1 VYIPRSFAEHDLP
14 TLFDFIEAN
23 PLAAIVSGSSSHEL
37 LATHLPLVLD
47 RAAGPMGTLIGH
59 FARANPHSR
68 HLTDGPV
75 AALVIFTGHDA
86 YISPE
91 WYQTKKETG
100 RDVPTWN
107 YVAIHAY
114 GTLRTRD
121 DPQFLRAHL
130 ETLTHRHED
139 NREHPWHVSDA
150 PEEYIAQQM
159 QAIVAVELPI
169 DRLEGKWKMSQ
180 NRRDVDIA
188 GVVEGLGKSENPE
201 ERAVA
206 AIVSERRPPI
216 CPHRD

>member
-1 VYIPRSFAEHDLP
+1 MYIPRSFAEEDLP

-23 PLAAIVSGSSSHEL
+23 PLAAIVSASPPDGL
-37 LATHLPLVLD
+37 VGTHLPLVLD

-59 FARANPHSR
+59 FARANHHTR
-68 HLTDGPV
+68 HLASGSV
-75 AALVIFTGHDA
+75 AALVIFTGPES

-91 WYQTKKETG
+91 WYQTKKDTG

-114 GTLRTRD
+114 GTLHLRD
-121 DPQFLRAHL
+121 DPAFLRAHL
-130 ETLTHRHED
+130 ESLTHKHE
-139 NREHPWHVSDA
+139 NSRAHPWHVSDA

-159 QAIVAVELPI
+159 QAIVAIELPI

-180 NRRDVDIA
+180 NRKDIDIA
-188 GVVEGLGKSENPE
+188 GVIEGLGKSDKAE

-206 AIVSERRPPI
+206 AIVSERRPRP
-216 CPHRD
+216 